1 MLAGRLASTY
11 PCGRKRISHTRMR
24 ILLVEDDELLG
35 SAIHDA
41 LTRGAYGVEWVR
53 DGRAGFEALQ
63 TGGFD
68 LVVLDLGLPKLDG
81 LALLRRIRADGEQV
95 PVLVV
100 SARDRAT
107 DRVTGLDAGA
117 DDYLV
122 KPFDLDELFARVRA
136 VQRRMR
142 GAAVHALELRDVRL
156 DPAALTV
163 THRGHAV
170 NLQRREYMVLRKLME
185 SAGHVLTRAQL
196 EEAIYGWDGN
206 VESNALDVHIYN
218 LRRKLDPDFI
228 RTVRGVGYVVD
239 VEAAGVSTREVSS
252 P

>member
-1 MLAGRLASTY
+1 V
-11 PCGRKRISHTRMR
+11 R

-41 LTRGAYGVEWVR
+41 LTRGAYAVEWVR
-53 DGRAGFEALQ
+53 DGRAAYEALQ
-63 TGGFD
+63 SGGFD
-68 LVVLDLGLPKLDG
+68 LVMLDLGLPKLDG
-81 LALLRRIRADGEQV
+81 LARLRRIRAGGALV
-95 PVLVV
+95 PVLVI

-142 GAAVHALELRDVRL
+142 GAAVNALELRDVRI

-170 NLQRREYMVLRKLME
+170 TLQRREFMVLRKLME
-185 SAGHVLTRAQL
+185 NAGQVMTRAQL

-218 LRRKLDPDFI
+218 LRRKLDAGLI

-239 VEAAGVSTREVSS
+239 AEPAARAREASA